1 MGMKIECLVCLKE
14 TTIPKN
20 LNTEK
25 YDGQITCRE
34 CGSLLQVKLV
44 KSKVEQCKVVMDGKT
59 RLSPP
64 QALEEREA
72 GPEGKALLSGREVL
86 TVAGCCCAEH
96 DDSGRNLL
104 ACERRASTHL
114 PTSNSTLVP
123 STTTLTKNP

>member
-20 LNTEK
+20 INTEK

-34 CGSLLQVKLV
+34 CGALLQVKLV

-64 QALEEREA
+64 QALEAANKAKRE
-72 GPEGKALLSGREVL
+72 GRFVL
-86 TVAGCCCAEH
+86 EEK
-96 DDSGRNLL
+96 S
-104 ACERRASTHL
+104 
-114 PTSNSTLVP
+114 
-123 STTTLTKNP
+123 

>member
-25 YDGQITCRE
+25 YDGHITCRE

-64 QALEEREA
+64 QALEGARQA
-72 GPEGKALLSGREVL
+72 QKEGRFYLEEKS
-86 TVAGCCCAEH
+86 
-96 DDSGRNLL
+96 
-104 ACERRASTHL
+104 
-114 PTSNSTLVP
+114 
-123 STTTLTKNP
+123 